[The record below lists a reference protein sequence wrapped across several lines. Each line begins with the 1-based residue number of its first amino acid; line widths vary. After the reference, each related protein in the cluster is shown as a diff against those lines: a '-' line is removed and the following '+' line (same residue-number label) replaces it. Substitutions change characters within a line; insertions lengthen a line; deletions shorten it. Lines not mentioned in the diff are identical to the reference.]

1 MINEK
6 IQASDAKNHEIHLLI
21 RETFR
26 SVRLEAGAVHSQLHQ
41 VQQGQSSLFSTTER
55 KAHAPGVL
63 TAVPFEQLAL
73 QAIFDY
79 LGSNGSYQ
87 DISLLV
93 QKLTEILANGATN
106 ASNGNKSSSC

>member
-6 IQASDAKNHEIHLLI
+6 IQLNDVKKHETHLLI
-21 RETFR
+21 HQTFVHLTER
-26 SVRLEAGAVHSQLHQ
+26 VAHSQQNQVRHDDVQQ
-41 VQQGQSSLFSTTER
+41 VQSTER

-87 DISLLV
+87 EISLLV

-106 ASNGNKSSSC
+106 ASNRNKSSSC

>member
-6 IQASDAKNHEIHLLI
+6 NQLNGVKNYETHLLI
-21 RETFR
+21 DQTFVHLKAR
-26 SVRLEAGAVHSQLHQ
+26 AAHSQQ
-41 VQQGQSSLFSTTER
+41 NQVRQDDVQQVKSTER
-55 KAHAPGVL
+55 KAHAPAVL
-63 TAVPFEQLAL
+63 TVVPFEQLAL

-87 DISLLV
+87 EISLLV

-106 ASNGNKSSSC
+106 ASNGNK